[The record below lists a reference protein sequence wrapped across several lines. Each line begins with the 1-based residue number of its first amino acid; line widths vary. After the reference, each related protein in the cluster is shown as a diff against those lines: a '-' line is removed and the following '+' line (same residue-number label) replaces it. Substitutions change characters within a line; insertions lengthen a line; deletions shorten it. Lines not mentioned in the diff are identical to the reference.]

1 MSRKHFGAK
10 LPESEPLS
18 FPILESDAKAD
29 SLESF
34 ATMSSETL
42 QNIMLTRMSTAANLQ
57 KDIAVLIKEVAE
69 QLADAK
75 VAELLLRQKRTRN
88 RNGGPR

>member
-18 FPILESDAKAD
+18 FPTLEPDAKAD
-29 SLESF
+29 SLELF
-34 ATMSSETL
+34 AAASSETL

-75 VAELLLRQKRTRN
+75 VAELLLRQKKTRN

>member
-1 MSRKHFGAK
+1 
-10 LPESEPLS
+10 
-18 FPILESDAKAD
+18 
-29 SLESF
+29 
-34 ATMSSETL
+34 MSSETL

-75 VAELLLRQKRTRN
+75 VAELLLRQKKTRN